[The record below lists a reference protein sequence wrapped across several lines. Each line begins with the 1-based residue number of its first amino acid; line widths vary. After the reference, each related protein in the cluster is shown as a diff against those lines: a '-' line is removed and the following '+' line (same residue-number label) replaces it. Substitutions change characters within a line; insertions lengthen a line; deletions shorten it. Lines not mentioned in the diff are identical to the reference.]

1 MDQIEEAM
9 LRLFPSTVNNSRRYL
24 SKLIE
29 RFRENPTD
37 SKAQELE
44 NFGIS
49 VDHSDADYA
58 GDDRTPL
65 DYDHIISEDNA
76 EPF

>member
-1 MDQIEEAM
+1 M
-9 LRLFPSTVNNSRRYL
+9 
-24 SKLIE
+24 IE